1 MRASRPK
8 FRIHTSHSTS
18 LFGSV
23 LVVGVFVVVGLVTLR
38 GSNAATYAT
47 TAQAESGTLS
57 GNASLVSDANASG
70 SSAVKFGA
78 AVTPPPPPTGG
89 KPDATNTGVPAG
101 TALTIV
107 NGDQTYATDNQVIS
121 GLDIRGDVMVTG
133 KNITIK
139 NSIIRGSNNPC
150 RVGTDGNDNTALV
163 WVRADFNAS
172 LTFQDS
178 ELSPSYPTACV
189 DGMWAV
195 NTTLLRANVH
205 GTADGIKAHDSTTVQ
220 DSYIHDLTLFPF
232 DPNQGPDGG
241 DGVHNDAIQSYDGNK
256 HIRIIHNNLAM
267 IADNNSTYQLT
278 QDLGLQSTDIRIE
291 NNWLYGGGCT
301 LNLSHKGGPTP
312 MTGIYILNNRFG
324 RNTQFGNCPIV
335 ISTQT
340 VLSQNT
346 GNVWDD
352 TGTPIPSPQQHD

>member
-1 MRASRPK
+1 MRTSPK
-8 FRIHTSHSTS
+8 LLQQR
-18 LFGSV
+18 LMGV
-23 LVVGVFVVVGLVTLR
+23 LPGVIIVGLFALVGFFALR
-38 GSNAATYAT
+38 PSGAASYAAS
-47 TAQAESGTLS
+47 AQAESGALS
-57 GNASLVSDANASG
+57 GNASTVSDTNASG
-70 SSAVKFGA
+70 GSAVKFGT
-78 AVTPPPPPTGG
+78 VSSGGGGTGTKPT
-89 KPDATNTGVPAG
+89 ASNTGVPAG
-101 TALTIV
+101 TSLTVV
-107 NGDQTYATDNQVIS
+107 NGNQTYSQDNQVIS
-121 GLDIRGDVMVTG
+121 GLDIHGDVQVTG
-133 KNITIK
+133 KNVTIK

-150 RVGTDGNDNTALV
+150 RVGTNGDDNTALV
-163 WVRADFNAS
+163 WVRADYSAS

-195 NTTLLRANVH
+195 NTTVLRSNIH
-205 GTADGIKAHDSTTVQ
+205 STADGIKAHDSTTVQ

-232 DPNQGPDGG
+232 DPNQGPTGG

-256 HIRIIHNNLAM
+256 HIFIIHNNLAM
-267 IADNNSTYQLT
+267 TADDNSDYQLT
-278 QDLGLQSTDIRIE
+278 QDLGKQATDIHIE
-291 NNWLYGGGCT
+291 NNWLYGGGCS

-324 RNTQFGNCPIV
+324 RNTNFSNCPII

-352 TGTPIPSPQQHD
+352 TGTPIPAPQQHD